1 MGNSV
6 IRVVAQ
12 GFIVGLSKKRIFE
25 GDIDGED
32 FDEVSRLLRV
42 RVRTDRIEVLVL
54 SHQDLVEKARGGVKL
69 RCGDGDLS
77 LGARKVSPF
86 KYQTQR
92 KFSLRTCG
100 PGGPISKCGGGGN
113 EPILSQ
119 DKRHHT
125 VS

>member
-1 MGNSV
+1 M

-12 GFIVGLSKKRIFE
+12 GFIVRLSKERLFE

-54 SHQDLVEKARGGVKL
+54 SHQDLVEKARGGVEL

-77 LGARKVSPF
+77 LGTREVSPF
-86 KYQTQR
+86 KCQAQEN
-92 KFSLRTCG
+92 FSSDLRSRR
-100 PGGPISKCGGGGN
+100 P
-113 EPILSQ
+113 
-119 DKRHHT
+119 DF
-125 VS
+125 

>member
-12 GFIVGLSKKRIFE
+12 GFIVRLSKERLFE

-54 SHQDLVEKARGGVKL
+54 SHQDLVERARRRVKL
-69 RCGDGDLS
+69 RCGDGNLS
-77 LGARKVSPF
+77 LGTLKVLPF
-86 KYQTQR
+86 KCQTQG
-92 KFSLRTCG
+92 KFFFGLAVQEARF
-100 PGGPISKCGGGGN
+100 
-113 EPILSQ
+113 LSVGEGAMNQ
-119 DKRHHT
+119 
-125 VS
+125 S